1 MGGSKSSLPPGRSVA
16 PLSNQQ
22 QMTVSS
28 QFLSLDQEIPAR
40 YDEQCRSHFEVIEE
54 EGQKVGV
61 VFFGPDIYPGRGDTL
76 DPNSTLPMPAAVAH
90 EATHFHRWQ
99 DGHQFNE
106 AGLEFLDEAQTSAE
120 SIVRWNRRLRDHEM
134 TELVRDVSYRID
146 MFRKAIVAAADAGM
160 TVREFLEASPD
171 REVR

>member
-1 MGGSKSSLPPGRSVA
+1 MDGSKSSLPPGRSA
-16 PLSNQQ
+16 TPLTNPQ

-28 QFLSLDQEIPAR
+28 LFLNLDQAIPAR
-40 YDEQCRSHFEVIEE
+40 YDEQCRSHFEVVEE
-54 EGQKVGV
+54 DGSKVGV

-76 DPNSTLPMPAAVAH
+76 DPNSTLPLGAAVAH

-120 SIVRWNRRLRDHEM
+120 SIVRWNRKLSDHDM

-146 MFRKAIVAAADAGM
+146 IFRRAIIAAADAGL
-160 TVREFLEASPD
+160 TVREFLDAPPD
-171 REVR
+171 RDAR